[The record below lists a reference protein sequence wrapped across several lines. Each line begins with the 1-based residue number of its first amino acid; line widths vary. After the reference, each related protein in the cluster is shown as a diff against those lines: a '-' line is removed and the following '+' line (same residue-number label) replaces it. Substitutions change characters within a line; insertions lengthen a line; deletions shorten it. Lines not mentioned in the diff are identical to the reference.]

1 VILISS
7 VVVVVMKGLEVY
19 SSYLILLML
28 MLEAVVVPLYIE
40 VLLQLSN

>member
-7 VVVVVMKGLEVY
+7 VVVDVMKGLGVY

-28 MLEAVVVPLYIE
+28 MLEAVVVPLYIDTNE
-40 VLLQLSN
+40 